1 MTFKKTIHAV
11 DTHGGTPMRVG
22 TGGRRSPGRWI
33 ARAGQPYP
41 RRVHRGASMASPRAR
56 RTIWPG
62 AARLRHS
69 AVRLPPMLSSSEG
82 WGAGAI
88 STADAIRALA
98 KGGRSAGSSAGSTT
112 PGGIVPRLASA
123 AARGGI
129 DT

>member
-33 ARAGQPYP
+33 ARAGQPCP
-41 RRVHRGASMASPRAR
+41 RRVHRGASMASPRSR

-69 AVRLPPMLSSSEG
+69 AVRLPPPLSSSEG
-82 WGAGAI
+82 WGGWGHI
-88 STADAIRALA
+88 DSGRDKGLGQRRAKRRKQRRIHNPGWNCPA
-98 KGGRSAGSSAGSTT
+98 SGVSGG
-112 PGGIVPRLASA
+112 PRWH
-123 AARGGI
+123 
-129 DT
+129 